1 MVSLVVEPFQHFDQ
15 DARHATRLDPGD
27 GSRIL
32 WGNHVLSLLII
43 HVTQIL

>member
-15 DARHATRLDPGD
+15 DARDATRLNPGD
-27 GSRIL
+27 GSWIL
-32 WGNHVLSLLII
+32 QGYHVLSLLII